1 MYVIGRWG
9 YLIPVVWVVAGILY
23 ARSIEAFAG
32 IGVLIMTLISG
43 LALLIGIITWRAT
56 QKWYWGLAST
66 IVSGILIMA
75 LIVISVRA

>member
-1 MYVIGRWG
+1 MIIGRWG
-9 YLIPVVWVVAGILY
+9 YLIPAAWVITGILY

-43 LALLIGIITWRAT
+43 LALLIGIIIWRAT

-66 IVSGILIMA
+66 ILSGILVLVLIM
-75 LIVISVRA
+75 ISARA